1 MLSKKI
7 ITKLW
12 RVLTGLIVIGIIVYL
27 GLLYQTS
34 QSISADVKSI
44 DGIRWIEFPDKI
56 RIVFTLEVNNTGVVD
71 VTIEKLYYRVYIENE
86 YLGDGIEENILIM
99 RGRSLIEVSFDTSVK
114 HLSTGLIRI
123 LMQGGRFNVKID
135 GYIVIPIKSFGIIRL
150 WSAEVPF
157 IHSFE
162 FSIV

>member
-12 RVLTGLIVIGIIVYL
+12 GVLTGLIVIGIIVYL

-44 DGIRWIEFPDKI
+44 DSIRWIEFPDKI

-99 RGRSLIEVSFDTSVK
+99 RGRNLIEVSFDTSVK

>member
-12 RVLTGLIVIGIIVYL
+12 GVLTGLIVIGIIVYL

-44 DGIRWIEFPDKI
+44 DSIRWIEFPDKI
-56 RIVFTLEVNNTGVVD
+56 RIIFTLEVNNTGVVD

-86 YLGDGIEENILIM
+86 YLGDGIKENILIM
-99 RGRSLIEVSFDTSVK
+99 RGRNLIEVSFDTSVK

>member
-44 DGIRWIEFPDKI
+44 DSIRWIEFPDKI
-56 RIVFTLEVNNTGVVD
+56 RIIFTLEVNNTGVVD

-86 YLGDGIEENILIM
+86 YLGDGIKENILIM
-99 RGRSLIEVSFDTSVK
+99 RGRNLIEVSFDTSVK